1 MSRQI
6 AVIGLGLIGGSIAMG
21 LKEFEDFKRVGVDVS
36 QPTLRYALEQ
46 GIVDQVCEDPR
57 EALAQA
63 DLVFLC
69 MHPRGI
75 QEFLSEHRDHFRPG
89 SLVTDVCGVK
99 GAIVDA
105 ARTLPSS
112 VSFLGGH
119 PMAGTEF
126 SGIQHAL
133 PNMFQGAHYILTPDE
148 GTQPEHLA
156 LMERVARHLGCAD
169 VVRTT
174 PEHHDAIIAYT
185 SQLMHVVAVAVCD
198 GIEAACGVRPQIKW
212 TNDLVLNGKKLCGIL
227 TELGLE
233 SESNDLDYLITGIG
247 INVNHTP
254 EDFDAEVQP
263 IATSLAQE
271 LGHPVRRAQL
281 AVEIIRA
288 LDRMYAQF
296 PQNKQDYLER
306 YRADCLTVGKQV
318 QLITPAAREE
328 AFAVA
333 IDDDFRLVV
342 EYPDGRRAALSAGEV
357 SVRGMYGYV

>member
-1 MSRQI
+1 M
-6 AVIGLGLIGGSIAMG
+6 
-21 LKEFEDFKRVGVDVS
+21 
-36 QPTLRYALEQ
+36 
-46 GIVDQVCEDPR
+46 C
-57 EALAQA
+57 
-63 DLVFLC
+63 
-69 MHPRGI
+69 
-75 QEFLSEHRDHFRPG
+75 
-89 SLVTDVCGVK
+89 
-99 GAIVDA
+99 
-105 ARTLPSS
+105 
-112 VSFLGGH
+112 
-119 PMAGTEF
+119 
-126 SGIQHAL
+126 
-133 PNMFQGAHYILTPDE
+133 N
-148 GTQPEHLA
+148 
-156 LMERVARHLGCAD
+156 
-169 VVRTT
+169 
-174 PEHHDAIIAYT
+174 
-185 SQLMHVVAVAVCD
+185 
-198 GIEAACGVRPQIKW
+198 GIEAACGIRPQIKW
-212 TNDLVLNGKKLCGIL
+212 TNDLVLNGRKLCGIL

-254 EDFDAEVQP
+254 EDFDAEVRP

-318 QLITPAAREE
+318 QLITPASREE

>member
-1 MSRQI
+1 MSRERVLALLRERQGEYCSGEAMSRLLGI
-6 AVIGLGLIGGSIAMG
+6 SRAGVWKAIEGLRQEGYVISSAPNRGYRLETSPDLLSAGELSGALAGRLIGRALICLPTVDSTNS
-21 LKEFEDFKRVGVDVS
+21 EVKR
-36 QPTLRYALEQ
+36 Q
-46 GIVDQVCEDPR
+46 
-57 EALAQA
+57 ALAGREEGLAVLAEEQTGG
-63 DLVFLC
+63 
-69 MHPRGI
+69 RGRRGR
-75 QEFLSEHRDHFRPG
+75 QFESPAGKGLYCSVLLRPACA
-89 SLVTDVCGVK
+89 LDQ
-99 GAIVDA
+99 
-105 ARTLPSS
+105 LP
-112 VSFLGGH
+112 
-119 PMAGTEF
+119 
-126 SGIQHAL
+126 Q
-133 PNMFQGAHYILTPDE
+133 LTAW
-148 GTQPEHLA
+148 T
-156 LMERVARHLGCAD
+156 
-169 VVRTT
+169 
-174 PEHHDAIIAYT
+174 
-185 SQLMHVVAVAVCD
+185 AVAACD
-198 GIEAACGVRPQIKW
+198 AVEEVCGVRPGIKW
-212 TNDLVLNGKKLCGIL
+212 TNDLVLEGRKLCGIL

-254 EDFDAEVQP
+254 EDFDAEVRP